1 MRDFEMKR
9 DKISISPS
17 EWEIME
23 ILWRQSPLSASEIFE
38 ALEGKTTWNNR
49 TVRSFLDRLE
59 QKKAI
64 AKDKKHGVNVY
75 PPLLK
80 REQCL
85 RKESRSFLER
95 FFSGNPVSMMT
106 HFIEKE
112 NLSKEQIEKLQ
123 QLLETKK
130 EK

>member
-1 MRDFEMKR
+1 MKR

-38 ALEGKTTWNNR
+38 ALEGQTTWNNR

-64 AKDKKHGVNVY
+64 AKDKKHGINVY
-75 PPLLK
+75 TPLLK

-85 RKESRSFLER
+85 RRESRSFLER
-95 FFSGNPVSMMT
+95 FFSGNPVSMMA

-112 NLSKEQIEKLQ
+112 KLSDEQIEKLQ
-123 QLLETKK
+123 KLLEIKHKK
-130 EK
+130 EKN

>member
-1 MRDFEMKR
+1 MEHE
-9 DKISISPS
+9 KISISPS
-17 EWEIME
+17 EWEVIE
-23 ILWRQSPLSASEIFE
+23 VLWRQAPLSASEIFD
-38 ALEGKTTWNNR
+38 ALKDRTTWNNR

-59 QKKAI
+59 LKKAI

-75 PPLLK
+75 TPLLK

-85 RKESRSFLER
+85 RRESKSFMER
-95 FFSGNPVSMMT
+95 FFSGNPVSMMA

-112 NLSKEQIEKLQ
+112 KLSGEQIEKLQ
-123 QLLETKK
+123 KLLETKHKK

>member
-1 MRDFEMKR
+1 MKS

-17 EWEIME
+17 EWEVIE
-23 ILWRQSPLSASEIFE
+23 VLWAQSPLSASEIFDSI
-38 ALEGKTTWNNR
+38 KDQTTWNNR

-64 AKDKKHGVNVY
+64 AKEKKHGVNVY
-75 PPLLK
+75 KPLLK

-85 RKESRSFLER
+85 RKESRSFLDR
-95 FFSGNPVSMMT
+95 FFSGNPVSMMS

-112 NLSKEQIEKLQ
+112 KLSKEQIEKLQ
-123 QLLETKK
+123 KLLESKQKK
-130 EK
+130 DK

>member
-1 MRDFEMKR
+1 MKR

-75 PPLLK
+75 TPLLK